1 MIQMDKKY
9 RYRNGGP
16 ATILTVNRP
25 TSMSMCVVSMDEKG
39 HLHTHTKA
47 GHFYPGNYT
56 NNDQRDLIE
65 IVPYADFKI
74 DDPVMVREN
83 PTDKWT
89 KRHFAGVS
97 KNGKPTA
104 FINGFS
110 KFTCIN
116 EFDLV
121 EWNECR
127 HPTQEELEG
136 KIRVY
141 HLSHKKEK

>member
-9 RYRNGGP
+9 RYRNGGR

-25 TSMSMCVVSMDEKG
+25 TSMSMYVVSMDEKG

-74 DDPVMVREN
+74 DDPVMVRED

-89 KRHFAGVS
+89 KRHFAGIA
-97 KNGKPTA
+97 KNGLPLA
-104 FINGFS
+104 FMDGFS
-110 KFTCIN
+110 KFTNTNIFN
-116 EFDLV
+116 PV
-121 EWNECR
+121 EWKECR
-127 HPTQEELEG
+127 HPTEEELEG
-136 KIRVY
+136 K
-141 HLSHKKEK
+141 